1 MDWNESKAYI
11 VPLQFPVIACIKY
24 DILSLR
30 KQSSD
35 KKKNIGKVVVCKQ
48 EWSVWPFGEEFI

>member
-30 KQSSD
+30 KQSSE
-35 KKKNIGKVVVCKQ
+35 KKIYRECGGVQTGVECLTF
-48 EWSVWPFGEEFI
+48 W

>member
-35 KKKNIGKVVVCKQ
+35 KKKKYRESGGVQTGVECLTF
-48 EWSVWPFGEEFI
+48 W